1 MVINDNILLQLAFIE
16 PWQNDQKVLD
26 PELGWS
32 QFRSEYGSS
41 SWRWIAAATRARY
54 YPIQGFI
61 LVYSLPTLFRL
72 ILMSGTMSE
81 DSLVRVAGIYNYQ
94 KVNIMY
100 KFFFNRC
107 SQRGQEHYS
116 SAVQESLQTEPV
128 PSNPDSWQDWNEVNA
143 ISIDQVVLTD
153 SIRWRDRDLGFL
165 LPLAV
170 TGKKI
175 QVGSHYQSHSYV
187 TFIDIID
194 MHTTSKGVLPA
205 HESNEHCR
213 YLWFGFNLEPELQLY
228 HHQKRG
234 WRSSCAS
241 VGMATYLS
249 GSSVDF
255 APLVTRSRLCWIF
268 DQGTSRCL
276 SMITM
281 SNLLPA

>member
-1 MVINDNILLQLAFIE
+1 MIKRYLIQNWDGVSSEANMDRPAGAGLLLLPGPGITPFKVSYLCILYPLY
-16 PWQNDQKVLD
+16 
-26 PELGWS
+26 LGWS
-32 QFRSEYGSS
+32 SCQGRWVKTRWSE
-41 SWRWIAAATRARY
+41 W
-54 YPIQGFI
+54 QGFTI
-61 LVYSLPTLFRL
+61 IKR
-72 ILMSGTMSE
+72 
-81 DSLVRVAGIYNYQ
+81 GISCTS
-94 KVNIMY
+94 
-100 KFFFNRC
+100 FFFNRC

-205 HESNEHCR
+205 HESNEHGR
-213 YLWFGFNLEPELQLY
+213 YPMIWVQPRAWITVVSQSETWLKEQLRKCG
-228 HHQKRG
+228 HGNILVRK
-234 WRSSCAS
+234 
-241 VGMATYLS
+241 LS
-249 GSSVDF
+249 GLCSSGHKEQTMLDF
-255 APLVTRSRLCWIF
+255 RS
-268 DQGTSRCL
+268 GYV
-276 SMITM
+276 
-281 SNLLPA
+281 

>member
-1 MVINDNILLQLAFIE
+1 MIKRYLIQNWDGVSSEANMDRPAGAGLLLLPGPGITPFKVSYLCILYPLY
-16 PWQNDQKVLD
+16 
-26 PELGWS
+26 LGWS
-32 QFRSEYGSS
+32 SCQGRWVKTRWSEWQGFTNIK
-41 SWRWIAAATRARY
+41 RWISCT
-54 YPIQGFI
+54 
-61 LVYSLPTLFRL
+61 S
-72 ILMSGTMSE
+72 
-81 DSLVRVAGIYNYQ
+81 
-94 KVNIMY
+94 
-100 KFFFNRC
+100 FFFNRC

-187 TFIDIID
+187 TFIDIMD

-281 SNLLPA
+281 SNLFPA